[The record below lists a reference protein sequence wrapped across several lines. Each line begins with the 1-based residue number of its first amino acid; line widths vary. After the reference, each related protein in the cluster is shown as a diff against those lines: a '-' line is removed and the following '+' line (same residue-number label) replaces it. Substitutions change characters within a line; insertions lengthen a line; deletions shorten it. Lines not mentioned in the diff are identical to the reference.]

1 MAEEEQTLDLTTI
14 GNGEESNVEGNV
26 EENNEEAE
34 RVAAEEAAAA
44 QAEAERVAAEEAAAA
59 QAEAER
65 VAAEEAA
72 AAQAEAE
79 RVAAEEAAAA
89 QAEGVAAEE
98 SSQTEDEGVLTHSR
112 VALIKHQG
120 AQIYDRDKKVIL
132 ENVSSEGLFQINNAP
147 TEGRKINLM
156 RKFINNSMVGK

>member
-44 QAEAERVAAEEAAAA
+44 QAEAE
-59 QAEAER
+59 
-65 VAAEEAA
+65 
-72 AAQAEAE
+72 
-79 RVAAEEAAAA
+79 
-89 QAEGVAAEE
+89 GVVDEE
-98 SSQTEDEGVLTHSR
+98 SYQTKDEGVLTHSR

>member
-72 AAQAEAE
+72 AAQAEG
-79 RVAAEEAAAA
+79 VAAEEAAAA

>member
-79 RVAAEEAAAA
+79 RVAAEE
-89 QAEGVAAEE
+89 

>member
-44 QAEAERVAAEEAAAA
+44 QAEAERVAAEEAAAT
-59 QAEAER
+59 QAEAE
-65 VAAEEAA
+65 
-72 AAQAEAE
+72 
-79 RVAAEEAAAA
+79 
-89 QAEGVAAEE
+89 GVVDEE
-98 SSQTEDEGVLTHSR
+98 SYQTKDEGVLTHSR

>member
-14 GNGEESNVEGNV
+14 GNGEESNVEETV
-26 EENNEEAE
+26 EENNGEEE
-34 RVAAEEAAAA
+34 RLAAEEAAAA
-44 QAEAERVAAEEAAAA
+44 QAEAERV
-59 QAEAER
+59 
-65 VAAEEAA
+65 
-72 AAQAEAE
+72 
-79 RVAAEEAAAA
+79 AAAA

>member
-14 GNGEESNVEGNV
+14 GNGEESNIEGNV

-44 QAEAERVAAEEAAAA
+44 QAEAERVAAEEAAAT
-59 QAEAER
+59 QAEAE
-65 VAAEEAA
+65 
-72 AAQAEAE
+72 
-79 RVAAEEAAAA
+79 
-89 QAEGVAAEE
+89 GVVDEE
-98 SSQTEDEGVLTHSR
+98 SYQTKDEGVLTHSR